1 MTRLVFS
8 KEEVEIIKK
17 YMESETPENIS
28 EIIRKELRIERCSS
42 SIRTK
47 IKNIKNSAKTNS
59 ASENLSENV
68 NPATLAPAT
77 VNPATLTPATVNPAT
92 PTPATINPAT
102 LTTATV
108 NPATINPA
116 TINPATINPATLT
129 PAIINPATLA
139 PATINPATLAPATV
153 NPTTFANSTAID
165 FLENFLEEDLDS
177 ASQAQ
182 KKQKISS
189 NSVSSTSSLR
199 MESKPNIKG
208 RVSFSEEMIDH
219 HYYRI
224 NNMENFEIL
233 FCQSSMY
240 SIGEATFSI
249 GSAPTIII
257 QYSRNHPMDLLRR
270 HTYKQQVTF
279 SRVENRRMTLELPP
293 ESVRFKYCK
302 NSIQRYEEG
311 DYIIFNIMKELIDEE
326 FQ

>member
-77 VNPATLTPATVNPAT
+77 
-92 PTPATINPAT
+92 
-102 LTTATV
+102 
-108 NPATINPA
+108 
-116 TINPATINPATLT
+116 INPATINPATLT
-129 PAIINPATLA
+129 PAI
-139 PATINPATLAPATV
+139 INPATLAPATV